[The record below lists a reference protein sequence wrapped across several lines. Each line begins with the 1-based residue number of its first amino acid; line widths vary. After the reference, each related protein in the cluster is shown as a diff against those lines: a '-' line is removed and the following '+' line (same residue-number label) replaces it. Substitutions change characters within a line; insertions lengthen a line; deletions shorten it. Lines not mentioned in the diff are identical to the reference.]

1 MSKFIVGSQS
11 NGVFQAL
18 HAAGVF
24 ADDPN
29 EVRRVVIDL
38 TAGEAARVYVDKFL
52 DDKFTDVLLFDGIEI
67 VTRESV

>member
-11 NGVFQAL
+11 DRVFKTL

-38 TAGEAARVYVDKFL
+38 TAGQAARVYVDKFL
-52 DDKFTDVLLFDGIEI
+52 DDKFIDVLLFDGIEI
-67 VTRESV
+67 VERERV